1 MIIIDYIKSFQI
13 LLLYSE
19 VFKVEILKH

>member
-1 MIIIDYIKSFQI
+1 MIIIDYNTVTVFHM
-13 LLLYSE
+13 YSE